1 MRYAADGYAL
11 PGYFLQDETQLDALA
26 LSSSTGSALATGT
39 IDLQSDSFVINT
51 AIADIY
57 GLLALQSNAIAI
69 SFSVGGVY
77 LTLDLVG
84 NSEGLST
91 GSAEPSI
98 VLGRNTI
105 PNVIYLAD
113 LNIADSTGTTI
124 TLRYSTNKSITTSGN
139 TYTAKIVQPA
149 FMGQSISIDNVIG
162 GAISSSLG
170 ELLLT
175 NTKRDLDYLKDYIFE
190 GKTLTIY
197 SYNTSTLV
205 LTTILTQTIEQASFE
220 WDKVSVRL
228 QNKSDL
234 LDKPLQ
240 TKKYLGNNVLPD
252 GVEGVSDLLDKY
264 KPLLFGRVANI
275 TPTLVNTDKLI
286 FQISSEPVQQVVSVM
301 SNGAYVSVSSNII
314 ATYADFVSDVAGKVP
329 NAGYFTTY
337 SGAEGSFI
345 RVGMESGQLT
355 CTAWEKTSV
364 IYDSPAQVILRI
376 LTLAGYTSANYVAA
390 DFTAIDAL
398 VADNVGIYVT
408 EGQTI
413 TEILNQICSSIGV
426 WWGFDAT
433 NKFRMYYFGIAA
445 SPLLSIHASTP
456 TDPYGITSFDIATA
470 SFNNRSIPVKE
481 VKISYDKN
489 WTVQAKNV
497 LAGIIVTNYPDRT
510 TWLGEAYRKVSSV
523 SSSTL
528 ALYPESQLLEYET
541 LLNSETAAKSEA
553 DRVLA
558 LTSVKRR
565 IITLSARM
573 SLADLSSLYICST
586 ISIVLPRYGFTSGT
600 SFILIGME
608 IDYLNFTANLTLWG

>member
-1 MRYAADGYAL
+1 M
-11 PGYFLQDETQLDALA
+11 
-26 LSSSTGSALATGT
+26 
-39 IDLQSDSFVINT
+39 
-51 AIADIY
+51 
-57 GLLALQSNAIAI
+57 
-69 SFSVGGVY
+69 
-77 LTLDLVG
+77 
-84 NSEGLST
+84 
-91 GSAEPSI
+91 SI
-98 VLGRNTI
+98 
-105 PNVIYLAD
+105 PAVIYLAD
-113 LNIADSTGTTI
+113 LNIATSAGVAT
-124 TLRYSTNKSITTSGN
+124 TLRYSTNKTVTAGGN
-139 TYTAKIVQPA
+139 VYTAKIAQPA
-149 FMGQSISIDNVIG
+149 FMGQSISIDNNIG

-190 GKTLTIY
+190 GKTVIIY

-220 WDKVSVRL
+220 WDRVSVRL

-252 GVEGVSDLLDKY
+252 GVEGVSDLLDKF
-264 KPLLFGRVANI
+264 KPIIFGRVANF

-286 FQISSEPVQQVVSVM
+286 FQISSEPVQQVVSLM
-301 SNGAYVSVSSNII
+301 SNGAYISVSANII
-314 ATYADFVSDVAGKVP
+314 TTYADFISDVAGKVP

-337 SGAEGSFI
+337 SGTEGSFV
-345 RVGMESGQLT
+345 RVGMASGQLT
-355 CTAWEKTSV
+355 CTAWEKTS
-364 IYDSPAQVILRI
+364 ILSNSPAQVILRI
-376 LTLAGYTSANYVAA
+376 LTLAGYTGSNYVSS
-390 DFTAIDAL
+390 DFTALDSL
-398 VADNVGIYVT
+398 VADNIGIYVS

-456 TDPYGITSFDIATA
+456 TDPYGITSFDIVTA
-470 SFNNRSIPVKE
+470 SFNNKSIPIKE
-481 VKISYDKN
+481 VSISYDKN
-489 WTVQAKNV
+489 WTVQAKGV
-497 LAGIIVTNYPDRT
+497 LAGIIVTDYPERT
-510 TWLGEAYRKVSSV
+510 IWLGDAFRKVSSANAT
-523 SSSTL
+523 TL
-528 ALYPESQLLEYET
+528 SLYPESQLLEYET

-553 DRVLA
+553 DRLLA

-565 IITLSARM
+565 IISLSARM
-573 SLADLSSLYICST
+573 SLAELSSLYICST